1 MRTGVWVRRSSL
13 ASRDRETLTSVSSGR
28 RVFPLPDR
36 GVLAPSEAVVAR
48 RRQKQGGTAKVRTVR
63 RLSPLS
69 GAEGIFVA
77 RRRSGSYFPHH
88 LESDSMTQSGGPHGT
103 AKDDGSRRVGAAT
116 NG

>member
-1 MRTGVWVRRSSL
+1 VRTGVWVRGSSL
-13 ASRDRETLTSVSSGR
+13 ASRNRETLGMPGVSSGR

-69 GAEGIFVA
+69 GRRAFLLPVA
-77 RRRSGSYFPHH
+77 VQAHTFHIIWKVTR
-88 LESDSMTQSGGPHGT
+88 
-103 AKDDGSRRVGAAT
+103 
-116 NG
+116 

>member
-69 GAEGIFVA
+69 GRRAFLLPVA
-77 RRRSGSYFPHH
+77 VQAHTFHIIWKVTR
-88 LESDSMTQSGGPHGT
+88 
-103 AKDDGSRRVGAAT
+103 
-116 NG
+116 